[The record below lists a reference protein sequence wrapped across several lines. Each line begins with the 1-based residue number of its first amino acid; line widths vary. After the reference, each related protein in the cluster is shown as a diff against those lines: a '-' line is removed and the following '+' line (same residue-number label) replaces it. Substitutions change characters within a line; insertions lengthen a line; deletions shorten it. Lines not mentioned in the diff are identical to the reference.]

1 MPIYKGIDTSLVIDG
16 AKAQEYNKSINY
28 FTSTVTTYIVAE
40 EGSTYTMDFGI
51 SKREMGA
58 ERHHIHIIIDGKT
71 VLKQTT
77 LLDNY
82 NVDSVFFRDPK
93 KSDCIRRAKLIFAG
107 PAGLS
112 TDGKSNKKA
121 APQKLGTIEVRLRR
135 EELETSENIFS
146 GCPFFPNYTE
156 SNGSYQ
162 TEYNLG
168 ETVLDRPQYV
178 KTISI
183 DTRRPWVTFKF
194 KYGSKE
200 QNILSGVWFHVARVF
215 QVQAA
220 LRIKLLNLRL
230 MQNSLSTS
238 YLRNMR
244 KWSRKRIDRS
254 QETRKTHHGG
264 GIRAAKY
271 DSGEYLVVTVELQA
285 IDSVLQ
291 FIDVEIHLV
300 DKLRANLLLGNGFL
314 VPERAKIDYQES
326 IVVFPRCRNAVV
338 LVKVIHRGYDNVA
351 IALAAT
357 VIPARELA
365 PIAIRPLSIGG
376 NLDREFA
383 TISEVLSCY

>member
-93 KSDCIRRAKLIFAG
+93 KSDCVRRAKLIFAG
-107 PAGLS
+107 PAGLR

-135 EELETSENIFS
+135 EELETSENIFG
-146 GCPFFPNYTE
+146 GCPFSPNYTE

-183 DTRRPWVTFKF
+183 DTRRPWITFKF

-200 QNILSGVWFHVARVF
+200 L
-215 QVQAA
+215 
-220 LRIKLLNLRL
+220 
-230 MQNSLSTS
+230 
-238 YLRNMR
+238 
-244 KWSRKRIDRS
+244 
-254 QETRKTHHGG
+254 
-264 GIRAAKY
+264 IRAKHPFR
-271 DSGEYLVVTVELQA
+271 G
-285 IDSVLQ
+285 
-291 FIDVEIHLV
+291 
-300 DKLRANLLLGNGFL
+300 L
-314 VPERAKIDYQES
+314 VPCSQGFPGPGSPSDQATES
-326 IVVFPRCRNAVV
+326 QINEKLPEYE
-338 LVKVIHRGYDNVA
+338 LPPEYEEMVA
-351 IALAAT
+351 
-357 VIPARELA
+357 EE
-365 PIAIRPLSIGG
+365 
-376 NLDREFA
+376 DR
-383 TISEVLSCY
+383 